1 MIKFADMALTIEYF
15 MSLLWGGIDYP
26 GLVYAVDPFTIA
38 LIASALGK
46 GVKAYRD
53 IEEGDEMMRKGEE
66 GYDDFTKKLMDIASE
81 ERKLDQG
88 FYDLEQAQRDA
99 TEFQRQNMQDMAARA
114 EGTLLRNVTSRTAPN
129 VAQNISALQRQTTQN
144 LGALAGQDLNARASL
159 LKRQQAVDDEN
170 FMRKFNMEKYLY
182 GTERERAAAS
192 AEAGR
197 LQSDAGMDSMV
208 DIIPQTLGTFANLEA
223 SGLMGENRTTPDP
236 STNFDFNSLNTPV
249 SELELQRMY
258 QFLTPEQLM
267 LMGLPTE
274 QGVDPQQ
281 NPITD
286 PNAQFTEKG
295 GIVKA
300 KAGAAFV
307 TPGEFSHETN
317 PQNVRAEDG
326 KMIFENKKGEDIA
339 EVTGQEI
346 IVKDKGKEEGVVV
359 IDPNTAVSMEELV
372 EKGDKEGLFDFFKNF
387 FMKKKQ
393 EQEEH
398 EAMKEQMQEGN
409 V

>member
-1 MIKFADMALTIEYF
+1 M
-15 MSLLWGGIDYP
+15 MS
-26 GLVYAVDPFTIA
+26 
-38 LIASALGK
+38 
-46 GVKAYRD
+46 
-53 IEEGDEMMRKGEE
+53 KGEE

-99 TEFQRQNMQDMAARA
+99 TEFQRQNMEDMAARA

-129 VAQNISALQRQTTQN
+129 VGQNISTLQRQTTQN
-144 LGALAGQDLNARASL
+144 LGALAGQDLAARASL
-159 LKRQQAVDDEN
+159 LKSEQAVADEN

-197 LQSDAGMDSMV
+197 QMADAGMDAMV
-208 DIIPQTLGTFANLEA
+208 DIIPQALGTYANLEA
-223 SGLMGENRTTPDP
+223 SGLMGGGGGA
-236 STNFDFNSLNTPV
+236 STRSEVETPV
-249 SELELQRMY
+249 PGFGTGTPSPFASNQNVGFGVDTDFLSNLTPLQR
-258 QFLTPEQLM
+258 LQL
-267 LMGLPTE
+267 GLPI
-274 QGVDPQQ
+274 Q
-281 NPITD
+281 
-286 PNAQFTEKG
+286 EKDG

-300 KAGAAFV
+300 KSGAAFV

-339 EVTGQEI
+339 EVTGEEV
-346 IVKDKGKEEGVVV
+346 IVTDNGQEEGVVV
-359 IDPNTAVSMEELV
+359 IDPKTSVSLEELV
-372 EKGDKEGLFDFFKNF
+372 KKGDEKGLFEFFKNF
-387 FMKKKQ
+387 YMEKKK
-393 EQEEH
+393 EQQEH
-398 EAMKEQMQEGN
+398 EAMKEQMQGQN